1 MNLFQC
7 KLKIKDEFNK
17 DLIER
22 DNHILDNIIK
32 SFNEVVIPD
41 SNDYVKQIETLRDI
55 KERIRELN
63 KSTKAITVGDLILA
77 FIVRQDESK
86 TITEIKLI
94 EKIRVGICSN
104 KLELNKSEIDM
115 LTSKIEKSSMLSMF
129 KAQCLDYLND
139 YLITVLQT
147 K

>member
-22 DNHILDNIIK
+22 DNNILDNIIK

-55 KERIRELN
+55 KERIKELN

-94 EKIRVGICSN
+94 EKLRVGICSSS
-104 KLELNKSEIDM
+104 LELNKSEIDM

>member
-22 DNHILDNIIK
+22 DNNILDNIIK

-55 KERIRELN
+55 KERIKELN

-94 EKIRVGICSN
+94 EKLRVGICSN

-115 LTSKIEKSSMLSMF
+115 LIAKIEKSSMLSMF

>member
-1 MNLFQC
+1 MNLFQS

-22 DNHILDNIIK
+22 DNNILDNIIK

-41 SNDYVKQIETLRDI
+41 SNDYAKQIETLRDI
-55 KERIRELN
+55 KERIKELN

-94 EKIRVGICSN
+94 EKLRVGICSN
-104 KLELNKSEIDM
+104 QLELNKSEIDM

>member
-22 DNHILDNIIK
+22 DNNILDNIIK

-41 SNDYVKQIETLRDI
+41 SNDYVKQIETLKDI
-55 KERIRELN
+55 KERIKELN

-94 EKIRVGICSN
+94 EKLRVGICSN

-129 KAQCLDYLND
+129 KAQCLEYLND
-139 YLITVLQT
+139 YLIAVLQA